1 MGNFFHTPK
10 PRKFSIPYRYFDP
23 EKEAMKEREE
33 RIKSEMGLSGKKDW
47 SDPHYKPNIRGQFRR
62 SLKSTKS
69 IEDSKRKSVTRLV
82 LLIVILCLVFYFLL
96 KF

>member
-23 EKEAMKEREE
+23 EKEAMQEREE
-33 RIKSEMGLSGKKDW
+33 RIKSELGMAEKKEW
-47 SDPHYKPNIRGQFRR
+47 SDRSYKSNIKGQFRR
-62 SLKSTKS
+62 TLKSSKS
-69 IEDSKRKSVTRLV
+69 IEESKRKSATRLV
-82 LLIVILCLVFYFLL
+82 LLIVILGLIFYLLL